1 MFEFSISS
9 IYCKLKLVVTLSNRK
24 KFYNIDSVENQISKR
39 RLHFLGKVIRM
50 PCKKIPAGLMSAFM
64 KNIRPQGRP
73 NNNIRHS
80 FFK

>member
-1 MFEFSISS
+1 MTNVQIKNE
-9 IYCKLKLVVTLSNRK
+9 
-24 KFYNIDSVENQISKR
+24 FYNIDSIENQVSKR

-50 PCKKIPAGLMSAFM
+50 HCKKIPARLMSLFM